1 MQSIPSDHYPPT
13 PYSVDL
19 NSPTSSHV
27 DCHYST
33 TTGTS
38 NNQYGFDSSGKEA
51 YNATTLE
58 TNKQTT
64 SNNQANSS
72 NMGYVQ
78 NPSVSANPSSSPNRS
93 SSNNNNRIDIPLHE
107 LIGAAEAVEADLLE
121 SLHVGGHSAQVSPSP
136 AAAAAAAALAAAAA
150 ASTPEAVQKKAEETA
165 STASEQAAAG
175 AVSNKPKN
183 MASSTCSTSSSIN
196 SSCWKAESQHGC
208 HR

>member
-33 TTGTS
+33 TSGTS
-38 NNQYGFDSSGKEA
+38 NNQEYGFDSSGKGSI
-51 YNATTLE
+51 LPL
-58 TNKQTT
+58 KQT
-64 SNNQANSS
+64 NNQANSS

-136 AAAAAAAALAAAAA
+136 AAAAAAAALAVAAA

>member
-38 NNQYGFDSSGKEA
+38 NNQ
-51 YNATTLE
+51 
-58 TNKQTT
+58 
-64 SNNQANSS
+64 ANSP

-121 SLHVGGHSAQVSPSP
+121 SLHVGGHSAQVSP
-136 AAAAAAAALAAAAA
+136 AAAAAALAAAAA
-150 ASTPEAVQKKAEETA
+150 SAPEAVQKKAEETA

>member
-33 TTGTS
+33 TTNST
-38 NNQYGFDSSGKEA
+38 
-51 YNATTLE
+51 
-58 TNKQTT
+58 
-64 SNNQANSS
+64 NNQANSS

-136 AAAAAAAALAAAAA
+136 AAAAAAALAAAAA

-165 STASEQAAAG
+165 STASTASEQAG

>member
-1 MQSIPSDHYPPT
+1 MAPSMQSIPSDHYPPT

-33 TTGTS
+33 TAPTS
-38 NNQYGFDSSGKEA
+38 N
-51 YNATTLE
+51 
-58 TNKQTT
+58 
-64 SNNQANSS
+64 NNQANSS

-78 NPSVSANPSSSPNRS
+78 NPPVSANPSSSPNRS

-121 SLHVGGHSAQVSPSP
+121 SLHVGGHSAQVSPAS
-136 AAAAAAAALAAAAA
+136 AAAALAAAAA
-150 ASTPEAVQKKAEETA
+150 STTEAVQKKAEETA

>member
-1 MQSIPSDHYPPT
+1 MLFIFISGGDCPPSVAPSMQSIPSDHYPPT

-33 TTGTS
+33 TAPTS
-38 NNQYGFDSSGKEA
+38 N
-51 YNATTLE
+51 
-58 TNKQTT
+58 
-64 SNNQANSS
+64 NNQANSS

-78 NPSVSANPSSSPNRS
+78 NPPVSANPSSSPNRS

-136 AAAAAAAALAAAAA
+136 AEAAAAALAAAAA
-150 ASTPEAVQKKAEETA
+150 SAPEAVQKKAEETA

>member
-1 MQSIPSDHYPPT
+1 MLFFFIIGGDCPPSVAPSMQSIPSDHYPPT

-27 DCHYST
+27 DHYST
-33 TTGTS
+33 TAPTS
-38 NNQYGFDSSGKEA
+38 N
-51 YNATTLE
+51 
-58 TNKQTT
+58 
-64 SNNQANSS
+64 NNQANSS

-136 AAAAAAAALAAAAA
+136 AAVAAGAAAALAAAAA
-150 ASTPEAVQKKAEETA
+150 STTEAVQKKAEETA
-165 STASEQAAAG
+165 STASKQAAAG

>member
-33 TTGTS
+33 TTGVS
-38 NNQYGFDSSGKEA
+38 YGFDSSGKEA
-51 YNATTLE
+51 YNSTTLE
-58 TNKQTT
+58 TNKQTTGT

-78 NPSVSANPSSSPNRS
+78 NPSVSANPGSSPNRS

-136 AAAAAAAALAAAAA
+136 AAAAAAAAA
-150 ASTPEAVQKKAEETA
+150 TEAVQKKAEETA
-165 STASEQAAAG
+165 STASTASEQAG

>member
-33 TTGTS
+33 TTGVS
-38 NNQYGFDSSGKEA
+38 YGFDSSGKEA
-51 YNATTLE
+51 YNSTTLE
-58 TNKQTT
+58 TNKQTTGT

-78 NPSVSANPSSSPNRS
+78 NPSVSANPGSSPNRS

-121 SLHVGGHSAQVSPSP
+121 SLHVGGHSAQVSPTSP
-136 AAAAAAAALAAAAA
+136 AAAAAALAAAAA

-165 STASEQAAAG
+165 STASTASEQAG

>member
-64 SNNQANSS
+64 SSNQANSS

-136 AAAAAAAALAAAAA
+136 AAAAAAALAAAA
-150 ASTPEAVQKKAEETA
+150 SPEAVQKKAEETA
-165 STASEQAAAG
+165 STASTASEQAG

>member
-33 TTGTS
+33 TTGVS
-38 NNQYGFDSSGKEA
+38 YGFDSSGKEA
-51 YNATTLE
+51 YNSTTLE
-58 TNKQTT
+58 TNKQTTGT

-78 NPSVSANPSSSPNRS
+78 NPSVSANPGSSPNRS

-136 AAAAAAAALAAAAA
+136 AAAAAAAAA
-150 ASTPEAVQKKAEETA
+150 TEAVQKKAEETA